1 MKRRDFLTNAA
12 LIGAGTT
19 VGISST
25 LMTSC
30 SDGSQSS
37 AKSKIYT
44 PEELGMYSFVDVA
57 PDGKPLKAALIG
69 CGSRGTGAATQFL
82 KAGPNVSII
91 ALADVFPDRMESC
104 LKTLKEKHNNEVPEA
119 NRFLGFDA
127 YKKVL
132 AMPEIDVVLL
142 CTPTHFRPEQFKAA
156 IDAGKHVF
164 MEKPCA
170 VDPVGIRTVL
180 TAAKAATTKGL
191 TVITG
196 NQRRHRRDY
205 WEAYIQVKNGLIG
218 DIVSASAHW
227 NQGAWWNRP
236 KRSEWSDMEY
246 NIRNWFNIKWLS
258 GDHILDQAIHNID
271 IVTWFMGERPVRA
284 VGFGG
289 RAQRYTGDIFDF
301 FSVDYY
307 YANNKRMLAT
317 ARQIDGCDSNI
328 GERVYGTKGAA
339 ILHDNGS
346 IHIEDYAGN
355 TIWAYD
361 YKTKPVKGPYDQEHV
376 HLVES
381 VRLGKKINQAED
393 LAYSTQVAILGR
405 EAAYTGK
412 TISWDEIMVSP
423 LRYGPETYEFG
434 ALPDYHEG
442 EVPKPG
448 RKSKEALD
456 AEKQSK

>member
-19 VGISST
+19 VGISSA
-25 LMTSC
+25 LMSSC
-30 SDGSQSS
+30 DSNTQSS
-37 AKSKIYT
+37 AKSKVYT
-44 PEELGMYSFVDVA
+44 PEELGMYSFVNIA
-57 PDGKPLKAALIG
+57 PDGKPLKAALVG
-69 CGSRGTGAATQFL
+69 CGDRGTGAATQFL
-82 KAGPNVSII
+82 QAGPNVSII
-91 ALADVFPDRMESC
+91 ALADIFPDRMERC
-104 LKTLKEKHNNEVPEA
+104 LQILKDNHKNDVPEA
-119 NRFLGFDA
+119 NRFFGFDA
-127 YKKVL
+127 YQKVL
-132 AMPEIDVVLL
+132 AMPEIDIVLL
-142 CTPTHFRPEQFKAA
+142 CTPTHFRAEQFKAA
-156 IDAGKHVF
+156 VDAGKHVF

-170 VDPVGIRTVL
+170 VDPKGIRTVL
-180 TAAKAATTKGL
+180 AAAKEATNKGL
-191 TVITG
+191 TVVTG

-205 WEAYIQVKNGLIG
+205 WEAYIHVKNGLIG

-227 NQGAWWNRP
+227 NQGAWWNKP

-271 IVTWFMGERPVRA
+271 IVTWFMGEHPIRA

-289 RAQRYTGDIFDF
+289 RAQRYTGDIYDF

-307 YANNKRMLAT
+307 YNNNKRMLTT
-317 ARQIDGCDSNI
+317 ARQIDGCDSCI
-328 GERVYGTKGAA
+328 GERIYGTKGAA
-339 ILHDNGS
+339 IMQDNDT

-361 YKTKPVKGPYDQEHV
+361 YNANPIKGAYEQENI

-381 VRLGKKINQAED
+381 IRLNKKINQAED

-412 TISWDEIMVSP
+412 SITWDEIMASQ
-423 LRYGPETYEFG
+423 LRYGPEKYELC

-442 EVPKPG
+442 VVPKPG
-448 RKSKEALD
+448 RPSKEALE
-456 AEKQSK
+456 AEKK